1 MFVRYA
7 WWALGA
13 LLVFGLVGGWLL
25 AGRMLRPLAQ
35 IMDAARRAS
44 DGALGHRIRL
54 PGRRD
59 ELTDLADAF
68 DDMLA
73 RVEGTIDE
81 QRRFAANASHE
92 LRTPLATIR
101 TMLEVAHADP
111 EGRDVEALL
120 GRVTT
125 MNERSIAATE
135 ALLALSRA
143 ESGVLERTR
152 VEFAELV
159 AEAVDAA
166 RDDALAAG
174 VQIDAALAP
183 ARVTGNAPLL
193 ALLVANLVRNAVRHN
208 LEGPGS
214 AWIVVAPSSEGG
226 AELTVTNTGPWVDP
240 ALLPTLIEPFVR
252 GAGRTRGGPAREGS
266 GLGLALVASI
276 VRAHGGTLA
285 LTARAEGGLRV
296 RVTLP

>member
-1 MFVRYA
+1 MAERSPGLSIRVKLTLSYAGFLLVAAVALFAVGFLILRFVPTGALQQINGGAAPNRGDLLEVFVRYA

-35 IMDAARRAS
+35 ITDAARRAS

-159 AEAVDAA
+159 ADAMDAA

-174 VQIDAALAP
+174 VRIDAALAP

-208 LEGPGS
+208 LEGPG
-214 AWIVVAPSSEGG
+214 PRGSSS
-226 AELTVTNTGPWVDP
+226 P
-240 ALLPTLIEPFVR
+240 R
-252 GAGRTRGGPAREGS
+252 
-266 GLGLALVASI
+266 
-276 VRAHGGTLA
+276 HQ
-285 LTARAEGGLRV
+285 RAERS
-296 RVTLP
+296 